1 MSSVYVA
8 KALAGKHQFAGRAW
22 YYDFRELNSQFDE
35 GNSKKVAESLLV
47 RYSKLTKGW
56 DAEKNSEWLCRTYLS
71 AKMIMTATLQ
81 LNAIE
86 YSSEKNLRLVVPYLA
101 YYSLLSLV
109 RAVVYTLP
117 EVSWDDGK
125 LVSISHQKAINLTFD
140 HISKLDKDISEKL
153 KSFCLKIKAYR
164 ELISYR
170 SPSSGD
176 QDLGAINEIENIA
189 TLLCDV
195 AQFNSELLESS
206 IIKNADQE
214 TFVFEEKYI
223 LDLSKC
229 EIEGELFFDRED
241 AYRLGY
247 LRRKYPVPPNIL
259 HTMTEGHVEGFFGA
273 WIDHDDRDDVFDP
286 DNDWQIIF
294 DIP

>member
-8 KALAGKHQFAGRAW
+8 KALASKYEFAGRTW
-22 YYDFRELNSQFDE
+22 YYDFRELNNQFDE
-35 GNSKKVAESLLV
+35 DNCKKLAENLLN
-47 RYSKLTKGW
+47 RYSKLTKDW

-101 YYSLLSLV
+101 YYSLLSLI

-117 EVSWDDGK
+117 EVPWDNGK
-125 LVSISHQKAINLTFD
+125 LVSISHHKAINLAFD
-140 HISKLDKDISEKL
+140 YISHLDRDISEKL
-153 KSFCLKIKAYR
+153 KSFCIKVKAFR

-176 QDLGAINEIENIA
+176 ENIGSIDEIENVA
-189 TLLCDV
+189 TILCEV

-206 IIKNADQE
+206 ILKNAGQE
-214 TFVFEEKYI
+214 TFVFENKFI
-223 LDLSKC
+223 LDLSEC

-241 AYRLGY
+241 ACRLDY
-247 LRRKYPVPPNIL
+247 LRRKYPVSPNIL
-259 HTMTEGHVEGFFGA
+259 HTMTEGHVEDFFGA
-273 WIDHDDRDDVFDP
+273 WVSKEDDDEVFDP
-286 DNDWQIIF
+286 DNNWQLIF